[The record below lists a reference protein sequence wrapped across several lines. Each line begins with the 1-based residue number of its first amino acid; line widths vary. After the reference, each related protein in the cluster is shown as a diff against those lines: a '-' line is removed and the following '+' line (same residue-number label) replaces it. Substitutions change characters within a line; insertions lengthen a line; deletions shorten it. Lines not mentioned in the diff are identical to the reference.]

1 MAACPFEDSD
11 GRCWPSGW
19 RGVCAPPVGG
29 GAAAFVQHAPTS
41 SLCQRNPP
49 FGFRPL
55 CSDDKAVEMLKRLRD
70 PARCSYESCAIVGAG
85 GSLLGARLGE
95 QIDSHDAVIRINLSP
110 DAMMAARSKHSPH
123 SHEATWVADIGA
135 RTTWRVITMEVYGY
149 MKHYPRLWLGPRPLG
164 WGKHRNMSGIPQQ
177 PLLAVSC
184 HQPGRTMG
192 RCRPDRLKQVFDHPW
207 SASYL
212 ISPLLLHQTTTRY
225 FKGVKDQLTLSTG
238 MTAIA
243 LARQMCAKTHIYG
256 FGNGSCGNQ
265 CYHYYECNPSS
276 RVHFLRL
283 IEGLS
288 GVP

>member
-1 MAACPFEDSD
+1 M
-11 GRCWPSGW
+11 
-19 RGVCAPPVGG
+19 
-29 GAAAFVQHAPTS
+29 TS
-41 SLCQRNPP
+41 HLNEHQS
-49 FGFRPL
+49 
-55 CSDDKAVEMLKRLRD
+55 A
-70 PARCSYESCAIVGAG
+70 
-85 GSLLGARLGE
+85 
-95 QIDSHDAVIRINLSP
+95 
-110 DAMMAARSKHSPH
+110 
-123 SHEATWVADIGA
+123 
-135 RTTWRVITMEVYGY
+135 
-149 MKHYPRLWLGPRPLG
+149 
-164 WGKHRNMSGIPQQ
+164 GIPQQ

-225 FKGVKDQLTLSTG
+225 FKGDRSQQLQSAPEIGVSALPCRLAGVKDQLTLSTG

-276 RVHFLRL
+276 RGASQVGNSSIL
-283 IEGLS
+283 
-288 GVP
+288 

>member
-29 GAAAFVQHAPTS
+29 GAAAFVQHAPSS

-55 CSDDKAVEMLKRLRD
+55 CSDHKAVEMLKRLRD

-164 WGKHRNMSGIPQQ
+164 WGKHRNMSGATALFSHCTARARLTRSYFTTLPRETHTV
-177 PLLAVSC
+177 LYHTTAT
-184 HQPGRTMG
+184 RK
-192 RCRPDRLKQVFDHPW
+192 RRPVLSHNHV
-207 SASYL
+207 
-212 ISPLLLHQTTTRY
+212 
-225 FKGVKDQLTLSTG
+225 GLT
-238 MTAIA
+238 
-243 LARQMCAKTHIYG
+243 
-256 FGNGSCGNQ
+256 
-265 CYHYYECNPSS
+265 
-276 RVHFLRL
+276 
-283 IEGLS
+283 
-288 GVP
+288 